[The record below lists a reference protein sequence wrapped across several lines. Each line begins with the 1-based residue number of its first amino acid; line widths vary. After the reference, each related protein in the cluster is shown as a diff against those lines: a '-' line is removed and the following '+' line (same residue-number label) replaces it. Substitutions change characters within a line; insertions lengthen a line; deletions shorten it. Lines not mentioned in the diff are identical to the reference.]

1 MMQPIERFSGC
12 LLGLAIGDTVGT
24 TLEFKRPGSFEPL
37 TDMVGGGPFRLKPG
51 QWTDDTSMALCLAA
65 SLIECRGFDARD
77 QMERYVRWWREGYM
91 SSTGHC
97 FDIGN
102 TTAEALGIFQR
113 TRDPF
118 AGATDLDKAG
128 NGSLMRPAPV
138 PMFSSKRSGVVG
150 LWSGIV
156 IPGSHSAGGQPGR
169 RCRHHRRDL
178 RTVGGGFLW
187 GGELAK
193 EVV

>member
-118 AGATDLDKAG
+118 AGSTDLDKAG

-150 LWSGIV
+150 L
-156 IPGSHSAGGQPGR
+156 
-169 RCRHHRRDL
+169 
-178 RTVGGGFLW
+178 
-187 GGELAK
+187 
-193 EVV
+193 